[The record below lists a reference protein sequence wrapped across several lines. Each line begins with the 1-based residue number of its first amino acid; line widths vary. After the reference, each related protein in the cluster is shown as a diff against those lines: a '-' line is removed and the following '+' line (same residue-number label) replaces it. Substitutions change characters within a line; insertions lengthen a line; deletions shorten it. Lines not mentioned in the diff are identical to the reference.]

1 MPGTSPITGELSN
14 SKVAAVFA
22 RESTAHAAARAL
34 SAALSLGEAQ
44 VQVIAPDEPH
54 PGRKLEPESRGIWR
68 TIVVAHVRLGIAGA
82 VLGVLAFAA
91 LHAAGV
97 RFIVSSPVAA
107 GLILL
112 FFGTVG
118 GLMLGGLVSLRP
130 DHDRYVQAARDAIAS
145 GRTTVVVH
153 AFSVAQ
159 REQAAEL
166 LRAQGGEV
174 TSTL

>member
-1 MPGTSPITGELSN
+1 MPEASAITGELSN
-14 SKVAAVFA
+14 SKVAAVFPSASAA
-22 RESTAHAAARAL
+22 REAARQVA
-34 SAALSLGEAQ
+34 SSLSLDAAQ
-44 VQVIAPDEPH
+44 VQLITPTEPH

-82 VLGVLAFAA
+82 VVGVLAFVA
-91 LHAAGV
+91 LRAAGIP
-97 RFIVSSPVAA
+97 FIVNSPVASA
-107 GLILL
+107 LVLL
-112 FFGTVG
+112 FFGAVA

-130 DHDRYVQAARDAIAS
+130 DHDRYVEATRDAMAE

-159 REQAAEL
+159 RDEAAEL
-166 LRAQGGEV
+166 LRTHGGEV